1 MNLSVA
7 SLVCLLAA
15 LVPAAAPAKTAAK
28 TTKPAAA
35 PKSAAAA
42 KAPAANPRVALD
54 TNKGRIVIEVYADK
68 APKSAKNFLDYVKA
82 GHYNNTIFHRVM
94 PGFMIQGGGFS
105 PDMTEKPTRGPIQN
119 EADNQVLN
127 QRGTVAMARTGDP
140 NSATAQ
146 FFVNLVN
153 NGFLNFRSKTQEG
166 WGYTVFGNVVE
177 GMDVVDA
184 IAQVP
189 TATKG
194 MYEAVP
200 VTPVV
205 IKKASVVAATKPAA
219 TPKK

>member
-7 SLVCLLAA
+7 SLVCLLAV
-15 LVPAAAPAKTAAK
+15 LVPAAAPAKTVAK
-28 TTKPAAA
+28 SAKPAA
-35 PKSAAAA
+35 KSAAT
-42 KAPAANPRVALD
+42 KTPAGNPRVALD

-82 GHYNNTIFHRVM
+82 GQYNNTIFHRVM
-94 PGFMIQGGGFS
+94 PGFMIQGGGFT

-119 EADNQVLN
+119 EADNQELN

-153 NGFLNFRSKTQEG
+153 NGFLNFRSKTPEG
-166 WGYTVFGNVVE
+166 WGYTVFGKVVE
-177 GMDVVDA
+177 GMDVVDE
-184 IAQVP
+184 IAKVP

-205 IKKASVVAATKPAA
+205 IKKASLVTASKPAA
-219 TPKK
+219 AKK

>member
-28 TTKPAAA
+28 STKPAAA
-35 PKSAAAA
+35 PAA
-42 KAPAANPRVALD
+42 KAPAGNPRVALD
-54 TNKGRIVIEVYADK
+54 TSKGRIVIEVYADK

-94 PGFMIQGGGFS
+94 PGFMVQGGGFT

-119 EADNQVLN
+119 EADNQELN

-153 NGFLNFRSKTQEG
+153 NGFLNFRSKTQDG
-166 WGYTVFGNVVE
+166 WGYTVFGKVVE

-205 IKKASVVAATKPAA
+205 IKKATVVAATKPAA
-219 TPKK
+219 AAKK